1 MSGLGSKFYER
12 DDEVSENVRHL
23 LTPLGR
29 GERVLPTLSSGQNV
43 FTPHPTWNALH
54 TTDLL
59 MLAGG
64 GIAAHPG
71 GAAAGIES
79 LRESWAAA
87 VAGESLEAASR
98 RSEPL
103 ARAVEFFG
111 AGAR

>member
-1 MSGLGSKFYER
+1 
-12 DDEVSENVRHL
+12 
-23 LTPLGR
+23 
-29 GERVLPTLSSGQNV
+29 
-43 FTPHPTWNALH
+43 
-54 TTDLL
+54 

-87 VAGESLEAASR
+87 VAGESLEAAAR
-98 RSEPL
+98 RNEPL